1 MNSHPGGTNLNS
13 MHVLDATDRRI
24 LTVLDADPRA
34 TVQAIAYRLGLARG
48 TVHTRLDKL
57 QTSGAL
63 RANSLRLDPPAL
75 GWPLRARITAEANQ
89 EELEGMIADLELIP
103 EITECFAVSAER
115 PCHRDRRPRRRR
127 RLPRY
132 AGDHEVPRRDP
143 HVNSDHAPRTHR
155 PQAAPAALAAR
166 AGARRRCPAHP
177 RHPLSGGRGR
187 PSRGTRQA
195 PQARRAGAPPRR
207 TGPGARRRPRRP
219 G

>member
-1 MNSHPGGTNLNS
+1 MNSHPGGTTLNS

-103 EITECFAVSAER
+103 EITECFAVSGPSDLAIEIVA
-115 PCHRDRRPRRRR
+115 RDADDVYRVTQEIMKCR
-127 RLPRY
+127 
-132 AGDHEVPRRDP
+132 GVI
-143 HVNSDHAPRTHR
+143 RTSTAIMLR
-155 PQAAPAALAAR
+155 GLI
-166 AGARRRCPAHP
+166 ARRQHQ
-177 RHPLSGGRGR
+177 LL
-187 PSRGTRQA
+187 
-195 PQARRAGAPPRR
+195 
-207 TGPGARRRPRRP
+207 
-219 G
+219 